1 MCVVSLLRG
10 KRCFS
15 TRPVPSSPQGLVYTN
30 TDVEEVNVWMVK
42 HFTEHP
48 LFTRVPE
55 DQLVGGNAEPA
66 RTMSAELDSNVV
78 SFIWPPGG

>member
-1 MCVVSLLRG
+1 M
-10 KRCFS
+10 
-15 TRPVPSSPQGLVYTN
+15 VYTN

-55 DQLVGGNAEPA
+55 DQLVGGTTEPPLHPLEQYNISGTTHDA
-66 RTMSAELDSNVV
+66 V
-78 SFIWPPGG
+78 SFNTIVLTQ